1 MIFRVSDVQ
10 PTPDKQPNAEDQR
23 RVAKRQRVLKSAK
36 IVLDD
41 WRSIDCTLRDVSE
54 TGAKIIIT
62 STSNIPQ
69 KFRVFFAADSTI
81 RDAQIAW
88 KQHDMLGV
96 HFTSEAKSCAL
107 RKF

>member
-1 MIFRVSDVQ
+1 MSDLQ
-10 PTPDKQPNAEDQR
+10 PDTDTLTTAEEQR
-23 RVAKRQRVLKSAK
+23 RVAKRQRVLKGAK

-41 WRSIDCTLRDVSE
+41 WRAIDCTLRDTSE
-54 TGAKIIIT
+54 TGAKIIIN

-69 KFRVFFAADSTI
+69 KFRVYFVSDNTM

-88 KQHDMLGV
+88 KHHNMLGV
-96 HFTSEAKSCAL
+96 HFTSEAKACAL